1 MTLRFVRLAFV
12 LLLLFTS
19 AAQARDFLDWSRSEI
34 PSIAVAALPPE
45 ARDTLALIRQGGPFP
60 YRRDGIAFQNREGR
74 LPDAQR
80 GFYREY
86 TVTTPGSRD
95 RGARRIVTGGRPPSV
110 FYYSDDHYRSFRRI
124 HD

>member
-1 MTLRFVRLAFV
+1 MIFRFLRLA
-12 LLLLFTS
+12 LLLLLCCGG
-19 AAQARDFLDWSRSEI
+19 AHARDFLDWSRQEI
-34 PSIAVAALPPE
+34 PQVAAKALPPE
-45 ARDTLALIRQGGPFP
+45 ARDTLALIHQGGPFP
-60 YRRDGIAFQNREGR
+60 HRRDGITFQNREGR
-74 LPDAQR
+74 LPEAQR

-124 HD
+124 QD